1 MHNFMQLTKFLSFV
15 GEVPE
20 HSYEIGEK
28 FPCFVE
34 LSQQDGHEFVDIEDY
49 LVEEV
54 DEELSINIR
63 QHFSERFSGH
73 VAWIFGEE
81 GVPECRAIT
90 RKAVL
95 DDICQVVEDQFL
107 VFAVLFLLNRDNS
120 T

>member
-1 MHNFMQLTKFLSFV
+1 MQLTKFLSFV
-15 GEVPE
+15 GEVSE
-20 HSYEIGEK
+20 HSYEIGEE

-34 LSQQDGHEFVDIEDY
+34 LSQKDGDEFVDIEHY
-49 LVEEV
+49 LIKEV
-54 DEELSINIR
+54 DEELSINIG

-81 GVPECRAIT
+81 GVPECRAIS

-95 DDICQVVEDQFL
+95 DDICQIVEDEFL
-107 VFAVLFLLNRDNS
+107 IFGVLFLLNRDNS